1 MRSLVTNEAHWVT
14 ALQARHPRSHGCHFQ
29 LQTGHATPAE
39 RVPAV
44 PPMRRDVSARAD
56 AF

>member
-44 PPMRRDVSARAD
+44 PPMRFDVSARAD